1 MPDICPAVPNP
12 MRFLTPAGYT
22 PNWLSLEG
30 LVNFRC
36 LSDIPA
42 LDEQGN
48 PAKIRPGRLYRCDNL
63 QTLTNESAEKFVNH
77 YGVSDVIDLR
87 SSREHRFSEPTLIES
102 GGLAITHKLTLFS
115 ETSPQ
120 NALPKLPRSTA
131 DSEPKNS
138 TDGYDYQVV
147 WGGHWGE
154 DQEENLRIQVDF
166 LANYYQ
172 QFLEQRPENVL
183 SALKIIANAPG
194 AVAVHC
200 AAGKDRTGVI
210 IALALAIA
218 GVEREYIAADYQAS
232 SEKVPLIMEKMRGQ
246 RAYQHEVGEY
256 WSPDRQ
262 RTPGAAM
269 LQFFVELES
278 RYSSLDNYLRLIGW
292 QESDTAKLRVKLCR
306 PQSN

>member
-12 MRFLTPAGYT
+12 MRFLTPSDYV
-22 PNWLSLEG
+22 PNWISLDG

-36 LSDIPA
+36 LSGLVA
-42 LDEQGN
+42 LDEQGRA
-48 PAKIRPGRLYRCDNL
+48 AKIQPGRLYRCDNL
-63 QTLTNESAEKFVNH
+63 QTLTTESAEKFVNH

-87 SSREHRFSEPTLIES
+87 SSREHRFSEPTLIEA

-115 ETSPQ
+115 ETSSQ
-120 NALPKLPRSTA
+120 NALPQQPGSA
-131 DSEPKNS
+131 AGSDSKNS
-138 TDGYDYQVV
+138 ADGYDYQVV
-147 WGGHWGE
+147 WGGQWGE

-218 GVEREYIAADYQAS
+218 GVDREYIAADYQAS
-232 SEKVPLIMEKMRGQ
+232 SEKVPLIMDKMRSQ

-262 RTPGAAM
+262 RTPGVAM
-269 LQFFVELES
+269 LQFFVDLEAK
-278 RYSSLDNYLRLIGW
+278 YSSLDNYLSLIGW
-292 QESDTAKLRVKLCR
+292 QETDTAKLRAKLCR
-306 PQSN
+306 PQNN